1 MNDVEKIDNNDVY
14 LTLDNQPGD
23 EFILKQ
29 NIDALIQSKNATIQR
44 IAHELISIPAALVRL
59 KWQNRREIYAF
70 QVKEEIYGATINA
83 IVQERP
89 DLLEKVMARLEANYQ
104 HILAR
109 ETATLRIS
117 RKLADAEYRT
127 AVVTTVAPEEKTT
140 PEDAVTPLTS
150 EPAQAQK

>member
-1 MNDVEKIDNNDVY
+1 MEKIDNNDVY
-14 LTLDNQPGD
+14 LTLDNQHSD

-59 KWQNRREIYAF
+59 KWQHRREIYAF

-83 IVQERP
+83 IVQDHPE
-89 DLLEKVMARLEANYQ
+89 LLEKIMGRLESNYQ
-104 HILAR
+104 HLLAR

-127 AVVTTVAPEEKTT
+127 TVVTTVALEEKPVSEEVSTPST
-140 PEDAVTPLTS
+140 PESAPQ
-150 EPAQAQK
+150 PK

>member
-14 LTLDNQPGD
+14 LTLDNQPSD

-104 HILAR
+104 YILAR

-140 PEDAVTPLTS
+140 PEEAVTPPAS
-150 EPAQAQK
+150 EPAQAPK

>member
-70 QVKEEIYGATINA
+70 QVKEEIYGAAINA
-83 IVQERP
+83 IVEERP
-89 DLLEKVMARLEANYQ
+89 ELLEKIMARLEANYQ

-117 RKLADAEYRT
+117 RKLADEEYRT
-127 AVVTTVAPEEKTT
+127 SVVKTVAPEEK
-140 PEDAVTPLTS
+140 PASEDAATPLMS
-150 EPAQAQK
+150 EPAQVAK

>member
-1 MNDVEKIDNNDVY
+1 MEKIDNNDVY
-14 LTLDNQPGD
+14 LTLDNEHSD

-29 NIDALIQSKNATIQR
+29 NIDALIQSKNITIQR

-83 IVQERP
+83 IVQDHPE
-89 DLLEKVMARLEANYQ
+89 LLEKIMGKLEANYQ
-104 HILAR
+104 HIIAR

-117 RKLADAEYRT
+117 RKLADDEYRT
-127 AVVTTVAPEEKTT
+127 AVVTTVALEEKPA
-140 PEDAVTPLTS
+140 PEDASAQPAPESTPQ
-150 EPAQAQK
+150 PK

>member
-14 LTLDNQPGD
+14 LTLDNQPSD

-29 NIDALIQSKNATIQR
+29 NIDALIHSKNATIQR

-83 IVQERP
+83 IVEERP
-89 DLLEKVMARLEANYQ
+89 ELLEKIMARLEANYQ

-117 RKLADAEYRT
+117 RKLADEEYRT
-127 AVVTTVAPEEKTT
+127 AVVTTVAPEEK
-140 PEDAVTPLTS
+140 PASEDTATPLTS
-150 EPAQAQK
+150 EPVQALK

>member
-1 MNDVEKIDNNDVY
+1 MEKIDNNDVY
-14 LTLDNQPGD
+14 LTLDNQPSD

-83 IVQERP
+83 IVEERP
-89 DLLEKVMARLEANYQ
+89 ELRDKIMARLESTYQ
-104 HILAR
+104 HLLAR
-109 ETATLRIS
+109 ETATLRLT
-117 RKLADAEYRT
+117 RKLSDGDYRT
-127 AVVTTVAPEEKTT
+127 TNITTVALNEKRFSTT
-140 PEDAVTPLTS
+140 
-150 EPAQAQK
+150 K

>member
-1 MNDVEKIDNNDVY
+1 MEKIDNNDVY
-14 LTLDNQPGD
+14 LTLDNQPSD

-83 IVQERP
+83 IVEERP
-89 DLLEKVMARLEANYQ
+89 ELLEKIMARLEANYQ

-117 RKLADAEYRT
+117 RKLADEEYRT
-127 AVVTTVAPEEKTT
+127 AVVTTVAPEEKSTS
-140 PEDAVTPLTS
+140 EDAATPLTS
-150 EPAQAQK
+150 EPAQALK